1 MKTLTRLGG
10 SGLRFAWVPV
20 LWALMGTAQAGL
32 FEDDEARKAI
42 LDLRQR
48 VEQSNTAIKGLVDTA
63 IKGLAEE
70 NAQLRRAL
78 LDFQGQI
85 DGLKAEQ
92 SQIRGAQERLARDV
106 SEAQLSQKDMA
117 NGVNERLRRF
127 EPVKVSVD
135 GAEFMAE
142 PAEKRDY
149 EAAMDVFRKGDF
161 AAAQVA
167 LGQFVLRYRQSG
179 YVSSALFW
187 LGNAQYAN
195 KDYKDALSNFQ
206 QMLKAAPTHAR
217 APEAMLAISN
227 VQIELKDLKGARK
240 TMDELVK
247 AYPASEA
254 ATTARD
260 RLARL
265 R

>member
-1 MKTLTRLGG
+1 MIKE
-10 SGLRFAWVPV
+10 RFPGKGADH
-20 LWALMGTAQAGL
+20 
-32 FEDDEARKAI
+32 F
-42 LDLRQR
+42 
-48 VEQSNTAIKGLVDTA
+48 IKGLTD
-63 IKGLAEE
+63 E
-70 NAQLRRAL
+70 NAQLRRSL

-92 SQIRGAQERLARDV
+92 SQLRGAQERLARDL
-106 SEAQLSQKDMA
+106 SEAQLSQKDMV

-149 EAAMDVFRKGDF
+149 ESAMDIFRKGDF

-167 LGQFVLRYRQSG
+167 LGQFVQRYGTSG
-179 YVSSALFW
+179 YAPSALFW

-195 KDYKDALSNFQ
+195 KDYKDSMANFQ
-206 QMLKAAPTHAR
+206 QMLKVSPAHAR

-254 ATTARD
+254 AATARD

>member
-1 MKTLTRLGG
+1 MSTRVV
-10 SGLRFAWVPV
+10 SGWAWSR
-20 LWALMGTAQAGL
+20 WALVCVVFGWLGTAHAAL

-48 VEQSNTAIKGLVDTA
+48 VEQSNAAIKSLS
-63 IKGLAEE
+63 EE
-70 NAQLRRAL
+70 NTQLRRAL

-92 SQIRGAQERLARDV
+92 SQMRGAQERLARDV
-106 SEAQLSQKDMA
+106 SEAQMSQKDMV

-142 PAEKRDY
+142 PVEKRDY
-149 EAAMDVFRKGDF
+149 EAAMDIFRKGDF
-161 AAAQVA
+161 AAAQVS
-167 LGQFVLRYRQSG
+167 LGQFVQRYRQSA
-179 YVSSALFW
+179 YVPSALFW

-195 KDYKDALSNFQ
+195 KDYKESMANFQ
-206 QMLKAAPTHAR
+206 QMLKVAPAHAR

-254 ATTARD
+254 AATARE